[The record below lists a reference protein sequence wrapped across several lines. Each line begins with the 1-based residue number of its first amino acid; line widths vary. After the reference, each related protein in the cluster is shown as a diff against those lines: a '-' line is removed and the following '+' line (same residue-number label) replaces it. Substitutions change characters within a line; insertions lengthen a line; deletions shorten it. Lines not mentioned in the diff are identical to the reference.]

1 MSQEN
6 PTPEKSQETRKRI
19 LLGGLFAVLAGV
31 IYFQFFS
38 GGDELAPVVNQS
50 SAPATASGAKP
61 TPATTPRTT
70 PRPGATPEEII
81 FQPLNLASMIGKAS
95 SGDGTGRNIFIYPTP
110 TPAPTPKPLPP
121 APPPPP
127 PPVNLYSVN
136 PSGVIARTAEFNLTV
151 FGDKIPQDGKVFIEG
166 REYPSTFVSVT
177 EIKAKVPADAIRNS
191 GNLGVQVRSESD
203 AKMFSNQL
211 SLNVAEPP
219 APPYRYIGLIISKK
233 GTIAVIK
240 SQADESVENVTKGQ
254 KFGTHWRVINITP
267 QKIEVE
273 DTNIKI
279 SHTINF
285 TGESG

>member
-6 PTPEKSQETRKRI
+6 PTPEKSPEKRKKI
-19 LLGGLFAVLAGV
+19 LLGALFVALAGV
-31 IYFQFFS
+31 IYYQFFS
-38 GGDELAPVVNQS
+38 GGDEPTARGS
-50 SAPATASGAKP
+50 RTTTTTATATGAKP
-61 TPATTPRTT
+61 TPSPKTL

-81 FQPLNLASMIGKAS
+81 FQPLNLASMISKAGS
-95 SGDGTGRNIFIYPTP
+95 SDGTGRNIFIYPP
-110 TPAPTPKPLPP
+110 PPPPPTPKLQPTL
-121 APPPPP
+121 PPPPP

-151 FGDKIPQDGKVFIEG
+151 FGDKIPQDGRVFIEG
-166 REYPSTFVSVT
+166 REYQSTFVSVT
-177 EIKAKVPADAIRNS
+177 EIKVKVPAEAIKNP

-219 APPYRYIGLIISKK
+219 PPLYRYIGLIISKK
-233 GTIAVIK
+233 STIAVIK

-273 DTNIKI
+273 DTNLKI